1 MALGNSFDPQAIF
14 EGMRTRDKLRDTPD
28 TFGTRN
34 GVAQQSNNKNLSTGS
49 RMSIDRIRNET
60 LRQNP
65 DEDQA
70 TIQWMQAFGYSPQA
84 AEWEDRKLNGMNP
97 WLNAGEGG
105 DNMPSENT
113 GDGGNMDTMTAEA
126 DSQTMEMEEA

>member
-1 MALGNSFDPQAIF
+1 MALSNSFDPQAIF

-49 RMSIDRIRNET
+49 RMAADRMRNET

-105 DNMPSENT
+105 DNMPSDNV
-113 GDGGNMDTMTAEA
+113 DTMASDEGFT
-126 DSQTMEMEEA
+126 EEVA

>member
-49 RMSIDRIRNET
+49 RMSIDRLRNET
-60 LRQNP
+60 LRSNP

-70 TIQWMQAFGYSPQA
+70 TIKWMQAFGYSPQSG
-84 AEWEDRKLNGMNP
+84 EWEDRKLNGMNP

-105 DNMPSENT
+105 NNMPSDNMSSDNT
-113 GDGGNMDTMTAEA
+113 DTMASDEGFT
-126 DSQTMEMEEA
+126 EEVA

>member
-49 RMSIDRIRNET
+49 RMAADRMRNET

-70 TIQWMQAFGYSPQA
+70 TIQWMQAFGYSPQSG
-84 AEWEDRKLNGMNP
+84 EWEDRKLNGMNP

-105 DNMPSENT
+105 DNMPSDNL
-113 GDGGNMDTMTAEA
+113 GTMAAEA

>member
-1 MALGNSFDPQAIF
+1 M
-14 EGMRTRDKLRDTPD
+14 
-28 TFGTRN
+28 
-34 GVAQQSNNKNLSTGS
+34 
-49 RMSIDRIRNET
+49 RNET

-105 DNMPSENT
+105 DNMPSDNL
-113 GDGGNMDTMTAEA
+113 DTMAAEA